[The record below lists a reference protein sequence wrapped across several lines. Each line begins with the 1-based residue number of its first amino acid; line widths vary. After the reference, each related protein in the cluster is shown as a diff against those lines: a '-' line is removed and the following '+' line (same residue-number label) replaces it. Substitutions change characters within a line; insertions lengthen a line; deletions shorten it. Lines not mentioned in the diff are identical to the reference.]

1 MTRSGKFTVL
11 ILFLFLSS
19 FLGIAWVQ
27 VRLSEQLRKS
37 INDDQYQALWGY
49 VSLNVEY
56 HRLAHALA
64 RGIYQAED
72 FNREDL
78 QLRYDI
84 FVSRISQL
92 KIGVYAELLR
102 DDPGY
107 RQILTG
113 LHGFVAEA
121 DRYLGAGLAR
131 VELDRAALRRLQARF
146 AELRDPLNDQL
157 LLANQRNGAM
167 LDLQRAQVRE
177 QVIFNMVL
185 TAMQSLLALV
195 LALAVLRETRRRAQ
209 SHAAL
214 LAAQATTVENLRRHE
229 SELEQRIA
237 ERTVELEQANQQL
250 AALSMTDGLT
260 GLANRRRFDA
270 ALTAEWRRA
279 ERVCQPLALAL
290 LDVDWF
296 KHYNDHYGHLAGDDC
311 LRRIARLLEGHMQRG
326 GDLVA
331 RYGGEEFVFIAPV
344 TDGQTAL
351 NLAEAL
357 CRALEALALPHATSP
372 LGHVTVSIGVAALVP
387 DGESRPEGLI
397 AQADRA
403 LYQAKAQGR
412 NCVRLAQA

>member
-1 MTRSGKFTVL
+1 
-11 ILFLFLSS
+11 
-19 FLGIAWVQ
+19 
-27 VRLSEQLRKS
+27 
-37 INDDQYQALWGY
+37 
-49 VSLNVEY
+49 
-56 HRLAHALA
+56 RLAHALA

-72 FNREDL
+72 FNRDDL

-84 FVSRISQL
+84 FVSRIGQL

-107 RQILTG
+107 RQILTS

-131 VELDRAALRRLQARF
+131 VELDRTALRRLQARF

-185 TAMQSLLALV
+185 TAVQSLLALV

-279 ERVCQPLALAL
+279 ERARQPLALAL

-296 KHYNDHYGHLAGDDC
+296 KNYNDHYGH
-311 LRRIARLLEGHMQRG
+311 
-326 GDLVA
+326 
-331 RYGGEEFVFIAPV
+331 
-344 TDGQTAL
+344 
-351 NLAEAL
+351 
-357 CRALEALALPHATSP
+357 
-372 LGHVTVSIGVAALVP
+372 
-387 DGESRPEGLI
+387 
-397 AQADRA
+397 
-403 LYQAKAQGR
+403 
-412 NCVRLAQA
+412 